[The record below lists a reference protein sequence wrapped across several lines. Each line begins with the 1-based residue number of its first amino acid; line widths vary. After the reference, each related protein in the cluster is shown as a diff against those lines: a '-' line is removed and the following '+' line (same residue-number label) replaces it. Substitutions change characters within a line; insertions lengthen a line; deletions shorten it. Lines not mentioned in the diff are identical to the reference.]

1 MSLPKR
7 NRLSSP
13 RAIALLAVFAAMTPV
28 AFVPIVEAG
37 ETIVKASGLDYLLT
51 RSPGERDDTKLSP
64 VKGKGASGKT
74 TEAPEQ
80 RALGKIFDTPPGS
93 DLSDPEPT
101 TFETAMSTV
110 PIGPLEEI
118 ATVPLGQPSDV
129 GGAGNSPGASPLPL
143 FLVPVA
149 NGGGGGG
156 GGEGSADDED
166 TGTGDPE
173 TGEDE
178 GDPAPPPSVEVPS
191 AVPEPSTW
199 MLIVLGIGFVGA
211 AMRRT
216 RRLTCSA

>member
-13 RAIALLAVFAAMTPV
+13 RAIALLAVFAAATPV

-101 TFETAMSTV
+101 TFETAMSTL

-118 ATVPLGQPSDV
+118 ATAPLGQPSDV
-129 GGAGNSPGASPLPL
+129 GGTGNSPGASPSPL

-156 GGEGSADDED
+156 GGSADDED
-166 TGTGDPE
+166 ADTGDPE

-199 MLIVLGIGFVGA
+199 MLLVLGIGFVGA